1 MRGAYSMK
9 SFLKI
14 FFPVVGAGL
23 LAFILSV
30 SIRANGGLA
39 ATFTASGFA
48 FGFNLFKLAGLTAFT
63 LVGFQVLT
71 GPFMQFWTWLYGPA
85 FYRIH
90 GFMGVFALAFSILHP
105 VILYWALIASGIGI
119 IEFSKSYGAAYYL
132 GPAALLLMIVTVS
145 TAASAVFLHKP
156 LFQKHWRWIHYANYI
171 IFLLVF
177 IHSLRIGS
185 DVAPADSPL
194 RPVWWLFFLGMIA
207 GLVYRRVYL
216 VFQARQVEAL
226 ESVAGKHL

>member
-1 MRGAYSMK
+1 
-9 SFLKI
+9 
-14 FFPVVGAGL
+14 
-23 LAFILSV
+23 
-30 SIRANGGLA
+30 
-39 ATFTASGFA
+39 
-48 FGFNLFKLAGLTAFT
+48 
-63 LVGFQVLT
+63 
-71 GPFMQFWTWLYGPA
+71 MQFWTWLYGPA

>member
-1 MRGAYSMK
+1 MK

-23 LAFILSV
+23 LAFILAV

-63 LVGFQVLT
+63 LVGYQVLT
-71 GPFMQFWTWLYGPA
+71 GPFMQFWMRLYGPA